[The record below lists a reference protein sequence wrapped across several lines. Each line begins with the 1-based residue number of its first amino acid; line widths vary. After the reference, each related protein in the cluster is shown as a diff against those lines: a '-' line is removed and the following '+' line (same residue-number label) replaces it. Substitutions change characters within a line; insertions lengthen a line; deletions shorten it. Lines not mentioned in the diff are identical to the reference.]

1 LGAQETTM
9 QATEAVKRPMVLAP
23 TKRRAVRRIGLGEL
37 AAWLGVGLGALMLL
51 APLYFTFVFAT
62 HSRTE
67 IFNSPPPAWFG
78 EALVRN
84 VQLLVERLPYWR
96 NLGLSLY
103 VAGMTTVLNLFLCS
117 LAGYAFAVYE
127 FRFKRALFAVVLAS
141 MMLPSFLNM
150 IPSFMVMQTL
160 GWIDQPR
167 ALYVPAAAGAL
178 GIFMM
183 RQYISTAIPRD
194 LIDAARMDGCGEFR
208 IFWSV
213 VLPLVGPALGTLG
226 LITFIS
232 AWNNFMGPLVVMR
245 SVENFTIPLALRSMQ
260 SPNNTEWGALMAGSA
275 IAMLPLLVAFV
286 FSARRLVAGLT
297 SGAVRG

>member
-1 LGAQETTM
+1 M
-9 QATEAVKRPMVLAP
+9 
-23 TKRRAVRRIGLGEL
+23 
-37 AAWLGVGLGALMLL
+37 AWLLVGGGSLL
-51 APLYFTFVFAT
+51 LIAPFYFTFVFAT
-62 HSRTE
+62 HPRTE
-67 IFNSPPPAWFG
+67 IFNTPPPLWFG
-78 EALVRN
+78 LSSLSNFE
-84 VQLLVERLPYWR
+84 LLLERLPFWR
-96 NLGLSLY
+96 NLGMSLY
-103 VAGMTTVLNLFLCS
+103 VAGMTTALNLLLCS
-117 LAGYAFAVYE
+117 LAGYAFAIYE
-127 FRFKRALFAVVLAS
+127 FRFKRELFAVVLGS

-150 IPSFMVMQTL
+150 IPSFMIMDAL

-183 RQYISTAIPRD
+183 RQYIGSAIPRD

-213 VLPLVGPALGTLG
+213 VRPLLGPALGTLG

-232 AWNNFMGPLVVMR
+232 SWNNFVAPLVVMR
-245 SVENFTIPLALRSMQ
+245 SAENYTLPLALRSMQ
-260 SPNNTEWGALMAGSA
+260 SPNNTEWGALMMGSA
-275 IAMLPLLVAFV
+275 IAMLPLLIVFF

>member
-1 LGAQETTM
+1 M
-9 QATEAVKRPMVLAP
+9 PATEAMNNPLALGSARH
-23 TKRRAVRRIGLGEL
+23 RRRRVIGPGEL
-37 AAWLGVGLGALMLL
+37 CVWLGVAVGALMLL

-62 HSRTE
+62 HTRTE
-67 IFNSPPPAWFG
+67 IFNSPAPVWFG
-78 EALVRN
+78 DAFFHNLH
-84 VQLLVERLPYWR
+84 LLVERLPYWR

-103 VAGMTTVLNLFLCS
+103 VAGMTTALNLFLCS

-275 IAMLPLLVAFV
+275 IAMLPLLVAFA